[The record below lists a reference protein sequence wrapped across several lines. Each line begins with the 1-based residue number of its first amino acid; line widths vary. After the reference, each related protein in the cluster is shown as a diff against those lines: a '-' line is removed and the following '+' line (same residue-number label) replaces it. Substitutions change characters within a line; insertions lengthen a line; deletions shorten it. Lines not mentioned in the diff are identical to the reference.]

1 MLNNS
6 NEEID
11 SVKSKIEELIK
22 KQELI
27 IKENIE
33 MKNSLNNLLNKI

>member
-1 MLNNS
+1 MNNS

-11 SVKSKIEELIK
+11 SVKNQIEELIK